1 VGTSTTRWFRWIR
14 VFPDAGS
21 DRTSQIRWLIMRNV
35 CYLGEIFN
43 CPAQRNAIELKGH
56 RSVEIV
62 SVIVGFGSHFMLDG
76 VFI

>member
-1 VGTSTTRWFRWIR
+1 
-14 VFPDAGS
+14 
-21 DRTSQIRWLIMRNV
+21 MRNV

-43 CPAQRNAIELKGH
+43 CPTQRNAIELKGH

>member
-1 VGTSTTRWFRWIR
+1 VGNPTTRCWLLDSSFS
-14 VFPDAGS
+14 DAGS
-21 DRTSQIRWLIMRNV
+21 DRTSQIRRLIMRNV

-43 CPAQRNAIELKGH
+43 WPEQRNAIELKGQ

-62 SVIVGFGSHFMLDG
+62 SVIAGFGSHFMFDG